1 MLRIEISDIY
11 IVDFDDETE
20 KEYQW
25 IVIISLILLATREI
39 RPMTCRIEVTSI
51 DVNYSDFN
59 QTECV
64 YIVKVQSSSI
74 KNGVV
79 CQIQVSCGM
88 SNKDF
93 AQKFIDSFYLSTS
106 NHVGLR
112 D

>member
-1 MLRIEISDIY
+1 M
-11 IVDFDDETE
+11 DFDVETE

-25 IVIISLILLATREI
+25 IVIISLILLATQEI
-39 RPMTCRIEVTSI
+39 RPMTCKIEVTSI
-51 DVNYSDFN
+51 DINYSDFN

-64 YIVKVQSSSI
+64 YIVKVQSSVI
-74 KNGVV
+74 KNVV

-88 SNKDF
+88 SNKYF
-93 AQKFIDSFYLSTS
+93 AQKFIDSFYFSTS